1 MVSPALN
8 RLRSTTP
15 SSNISSSCSLFIT
28 WVFWGVFEFLVCF
41 FGGFLGVLL
50 GPAFDAF
57 LSSNSSE
64 SLEEEEVVDEEA
76 DEELSAPP
84 LFFLGLPPRI
94 GTVRVPRGSTEMPW
108 NLSMPS

>member
-57 LSSNSSE
+57 LSSDSSE

-94 GTVRVPRGSTEMPW
+94 GLPFSCHTFTA
-108 NLSMPS
+108 